1 MRSTRAP
8 PRPASLRHQTRHGR
22 HGLFSS
28 MEASSAHIMDVVCP
42 LHVVVIWFRHTHKHD
57 ALCPSREVRSLPD
70 PRGVC
75 QTVSNP
81 PKIWRNAQD
90 ARWLQPFNNSILRSA
105 DTIEP
110 RPSASSLRSLRC
122 SRTPRW
128 FAANSNFPST
138 DVTHRVGRIAHH
150 YSCCWG

>member
-57 ALCPSREVRSLPD
+57 ALCQPAKYGPSRIPV
-70 PRGVC
+70 VC
-75 QTVSNP
+75 AKLSVILRKSGETLKMHDGCN
-81 PKIWRNAQD
+81 
-90 ARWLQPFNNSILRSA
+90 LSILRSA

-110 RPSASSLRSLRC
+110 RLSAASLRSLRC

>member
-8 PRPASLRHQTRHGR
+8 PRPASLRHQTRHER
-22 HGLFSS
+22 HGLSSS

-90 ARWLQPFNNSILRSA
+90 ARWLQPFNPTKRGHNRAPAFRRLAEVIALFSDSTVVCSGFEFPIHRCNLQSRKN
-105 DTIEP
+105 
-110 RPSASSLRSLRC
+110 RSSLFML
-122 SRTPRW
+122 
-128 FAANSNFPST
+128 
-138 DVTHRVGRIAHH
+138 GLIKE
-150 YSCCWG
+150 